1 MIPESVLKKQKR
13 NEERALAKKQE
24 VDAKK
29 KKNSENWK
37 LIYSRGAGDTHR
49 FISYIY
55 IFSFFLLTDRG
66 HIFYAAKILFI
77 I

>member
-1 MIPESVLKKQKR
+1 MIPESVLKKQKS

-24 VDAKK
+24 VDAK

-37 LIYSRGAGDTHR
+37 LIYSRGAGDTHS

-55 IFSFFLLTDRG
+55 IFFFFFSFN
-66 HIFYAAKILFI
+66 
-77 I
+77 

>member
-37 LIYSRGAGDTHR
+37 LIYSRAGDTHR

-55 IFSFFLLTDRG
+55 FF
-66 HIFYAAKILFI
+66 FFFF
-77 I
+77 

>member
-37 LIYSRGAGDTHR
+37 LIYSTGAGDTHS
-49 FISYIY
+49 FISYIFFFL
-55 IFSFFLLTDRG
+55 FSFN
-66 HIFYAAKILFI
+66 
-77 I
+77 

>member
-24 VDAKK
+24 IDAKK

-37 LIYSRGAGDTHR
+37 LIYSREAGDTHS
-49 FISYIY
+49 FISFF
-55 IFSFFLLTDRG
+55 FSFFLLTDRG
-66 HIFYAAKILFI
+66 HFFYAAKLLFNI
-77 I
+77 

>member
-1 MIPESVLKKQKR
+1 MIPESVLKKQKS

-24 VDAKK
+24 VDAK

-37 LIYSRGAGDTHR
+37 LIYSRGAGDTHS

-55 IFSFFLLTDRG
+55 IYIFFL
-66 HIFYAAKILFI
+66 FFF
-77 I
+77 

>member
-1 MIPESVLKKQKR
+1 MIPESVLKKQKS

-24 VDAKK
+24 VDAK

-37 LIYSRGAGDTHR
+37 LIYSRGAGDTHS
-49 FISYIY
+49 FISYIF
-55 IFSFFLLTDRG
+55 FSFFLLTDRG
-66 HIFYAAKILFI
+66 HIFYAAKLLFI